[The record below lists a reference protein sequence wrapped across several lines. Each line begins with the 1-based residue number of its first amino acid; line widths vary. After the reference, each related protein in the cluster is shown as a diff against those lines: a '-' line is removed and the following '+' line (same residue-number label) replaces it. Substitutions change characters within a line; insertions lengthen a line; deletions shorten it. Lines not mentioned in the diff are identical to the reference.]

1 MLDWV
6 SAHGRDIAEF
16 AFFMWLVFSL
26 VPMLYETRELTR
38 KNRDLLNQLHARI
51 FELERKVDQLRIS
64 N

>member
-16 AFFMWLVFSL
+16 AFLMWLIFSL
-26 VPMLYETRELTR
+26 IPALYETRELTR
-38 KNRDLLNQLHARI
+38 KNRDLLGQLRTQLL
-51 FELERKVDQLRIS
+51 ELEQKVDQSRIS